1 MDIRD
6 LKTPALLLERPKLV
20 ANLAR
25 MAERARAR
33 GVKLRPHMKTAK
45 SAAVARLALEQG
57 ASGIAVSTL
66 AEASYF
72 LDHGVRDILY
82 AVGLAPAKL
91 DEIAALAKRGAD
103 IKFVTDNL
111 PAARAIAGHPA
122 SHRVLIE
129 VDTGD
134 GRLGLDPADPELIE
148 VARAVES
155 GGRSRVVGIMTHAG
169 QSYDARD
176 PEAQARIAEGERAG
190 AVAAAERLRAAG
202 FAGDIVSVGST
213 PTAIHARDLTG
224 ATEMRPGVYMFGDL
238 FQTGIG
244 SCGEGDIAV
253 SVLASVIGH
262 RRKDNAAILD
272 AGALALSKDRS
283 TERLA
288 GGDCGFGRVA
298 DLAGR
303 ALDGVTV
310 VSVSQEHGR
319 ASAQVPLPFDLLPI
333 GGKVRVYP
341 NHACITAA
349 CFDAYH
355 VLDGGPEVVATWDR
369 CRGW

>member
-6 LKTPALLLERPKLV
+6 LKTPALLLEKPKLL

-25 MAERARAR
+25 MAERARAL
-33 GVKLRPHMKTAK
+33 GVALRPHMKTAK
-45 SAAVARLALEQG
+45 SADVAKLALAQG
-57 ASGIAVSTL
+57 ARGIAVSTL

-72 LDHGVRDILY
+72 LGHGVRNVLY

-91 DEIAALAKRGAD
+91 DEIADLAARGAD
-103 IKFVTDNL
+103 MKFVTDNL
-111 PAARAIAGHPA
+111 PAARAVAAHPA

-134 GRLGLDPADPELIE
+134 GRLGLDPADPDLIE
-148 VARAVES
+148 VARAIEAT
-155 GGRSRVVGIMTHAG
+155 GRSRVMGVMTHAG

-176 PEAQARIAEGERAG
+176 LESMAKIAEGERAG
-190 AVAAAERLRAAG
+190 AVLAAEKLRAAG
-202 FAGDIVSVGST
+202 FACPLVSVGST
-213 PTAIHARDLTG
+213 PTALHARDLTG

-238 FQTGIG
+238 FQAGIG
-244 SCGEGDIAV
+244 SCGADDIAV

-262 RRKDNAAILD
+262 RVKDNAVVLD
-272 AGALALSKDRS
+272 AGAHALFKDRS
-283 TERLA
+283 TERLQD
-288 GGDCGFGRVA
+288 GDCGFGQVG

-303 ALDGVTV
+303 VMPGVSV
-310 VSVSQEHGR
+310 VAVSQEHGR
-319 ASAQVPLPFDLLPI
+319 ASAQTPLPFAELPI
-333 GGKVRVYP
+333 GAKVRIWP

-349 CFDAYH
+349 CYDAYH
-355 VLDGGPEVVATWDR
+355 VLDGGTEVVAAWDR